1 MKMIRSALLVF
12 SAGSLVAGLPQNLP
26 QPGDGCGVDRVTGVG
41 RQEGDSW
48 SPDGCNNC
56 RCLAGGRPGCTR
68 RLCGDRATWEEGRSC
83 SEGAR
88 WEEKTGDKIRV
99 CSCEGGKPECNSL
112 VIITEPPEVRCL
124 DAEEVSHAVGE
135 SWEQGGG
142 ICTCQGD
149 RTVECSEEV
158 IRSATVSQCVDNEGG
173 VRAVG
178 EVWQVECNTCRCTG
192 NGLAA
197 CTLKLCNFGFAVS
210 PNAGPQCKDENGVS
224 REVGEEWKE
233 GCNSCRCGE
242 DGVAGCTK
250 KLCPSECIDRLG
262 EAREEGEEWFVQRGG
277 RNNQCQCN
285 NGVVL
290 CVAESD
296 AVEAPEIPRVKQCQD
311 NAGGQRAVGDVWD
324 VECNTCRCTDTGV
337 AACTLK
343 LCNFNFNLGGQQCRD
358 SDGVSRS
365 VGEEWEEGCNTCKC
379 NEGGVPGCTKKLCPT
394 SDGCIDRLGEARQEG
409 EAWFVQRAGRN
420 NQCQC
425 NNGLV
430 LCVAESESVAAPV
443 IPSIRVTEEKDAGA
457 RINFPEEKR
466 TAAAGVRSSRRGNQ
480 ALLKIVETTSQA
492 SQCDQAGVKSCRGV
506 EANLELIKTLRPG
519 ATLDLVEGEGI
530 AMELRSLPKITQSGG
545 FSLSFLLSDGGE
557 GNIKIGNSG
566 SIFGSIKPLSGGIHQ
581 VLESCGDNCSVL
593 MERSSN
599 FFDQFED

>member
-1 MKMIRSALLVF
+1 M
-12 SAGSLVAGLPQNLP
+12 
-26 QPGDGCGVDRVTGVG
+26 
-41 RQEGDSW
+41 
-48 SPDGCNNC
+48 
-56 RCLAGGRPGCTR
+56 
-68 RLCGDRATWEEGRSC
+68 
-83 SEGAR
+83 
-88 WEEKTGDKIRV
+88 
-99 CSCEGGKPECNSL
+99 
-112 VIITEPPEVRCL
+112 
-124 DAEEVSHAVGE
+124 
-135 SWEQGGG
+135 
-142 ICTCQGD
+142 
-149 RTVECSEEV
+149 
-158 IRSATVSQCVDNEGG
+158 
-173 VRAVG
+173 
-178 EVWQVECNTCRCTG
+178 
-192 NGLAA
+192 
-197 CTLKLCNFGFAVS
+197 
-210 PNAGPQCKDENGVS
+210 
-224 REVGEEWKE
+224 
-233 GCNSCRCGE
+233 
-242 DGVAGCTK
+242 
-250 KLCPSECIDRLG
+250 
-262 EAREEGEEWFVQRGG
+262 
-277 RNNQCQCN
+277 
-285 NGVVL
+285 
-290 CVAESD
+290 
-296 AVEAPEIPRVKQCQD
+296 
-311 NAGGQRAVGDVWD
+311 
-324 VECNTCRCTDTGV
+324 
-337 AACTLK
+337 
-343 LCNFNFNLGGQQCRD
+343 
-358 SDGVSRS
+358 
-365 VGEEWEEGCNTCKC
+365 GEEWEEGCNTCKC

>member
-1 MKMIRSALLVF
+1 M
-12 SAGSLVAGLPQNLP
+12 G
-26 QPGDGCGVDRVTGVG
+26 
-41 RQEGDSW
+41 
-48 SPDGCNNC
+48 
-56 RCLAGGRPGCTR
+56 
-68 RLCGDRATWEEGRSC
+68 
-83 SEGAR
+83 
-88 WEEKTGDKIRV
+88 
-99 CSCEGGKPECNSL
+99 
-112 VIITEPPEVRCL
+112 
-124 DAEEVSHAVGE
+124 
-135 SWEQGGG
+135 
-142 ICTCQGD
+142 
-149 RTVECSEEV
+149 
-158 IRSATVSQCVDNEGG
+158 
-173 VRAVG
+173 
-178 EVWQVECNTCRCTG
+178 
-192 NGLAA
+192 
-197 CTLKLCNFGFAVS
+197 
-210 PNAGPQCKDENGVS
+210 
-224 REVGEEWKE
+224 
-233 GCNSCRCGE
+233 
-242 DGVAGCTK
+242 
-250 KLCPSECIDRLG
+250 
-262 EAREEGEEWFVQRGG
+262 GEEWFVERGG

-290 CVAESD
+290 CVAEFD

-358 SDGVSRS
+358 WDGVSRS
-365 VGEEWEEGCNTCKC
+365 VGEEWKEGCNTCKC

-394 SDGCIDRLGEARQEG
+394 SDGCIDRLGEARQG
-409 EAWFVQRAGRN
+409 WCEAWFVQRAGRN

-430 LCVAESESVAAPV
+430 LCVAESESVVAPV

-466 TAAAGVRSSRRGNQ
+466 TAAAGVRSSRRGKQ
-480 ALLKIVETTSQA
+480 ALLKIVDATSKA

-506 EANLELIKTLRPG
+506 EANLALIKTLRPG

-557 GNIKIGNSG
+557 GNIVIGNSG

-593 MERSSN
+593 MEKSSN